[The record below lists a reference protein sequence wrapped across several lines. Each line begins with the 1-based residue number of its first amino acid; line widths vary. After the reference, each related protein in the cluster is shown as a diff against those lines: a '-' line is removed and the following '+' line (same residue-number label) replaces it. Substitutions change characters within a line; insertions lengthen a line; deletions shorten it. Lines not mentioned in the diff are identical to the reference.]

1 MNTSITTPR
10 HLWAVGVVTLLWNGL
25 GITSYL
31 MTELGQLDALG
42 MSSSQ
47 IAYFDTFPA
56 WATGF
61 WALGVWGAFLGS
73 ILLLARSRFAIHSLV
88 ISIVGL
94 VGTTYFQR
102 VAIDLPEDMNNP
114 ALDAAIWII
123 TFFTLWY
130 AIRMRAQGVLS

>member
-1 MNTSITTPR
+1 MNTSITTPWQ
-10 HLWAVGVVTLLWNGL
+10 LWAVGIVTLLWNGL

-73 ILLLARSRFAIHSLV
+73 ILLLARSRFAIH
-88 ISIVGL
+88 
-94 VGTTYFQR
+94 
-102 VAIDLPEDMNNP
+102 
-114 ALDAAIWII
+114 
-123 TFFTLWY
+123 
-130 AIRMRAQGVLS
+130 